1 MLLGTVMCLL
11 VVESMQPTAAALTQ
25 PSAVTSTGGPAAC
38 RANGI
43 PFPGDQHGV
52 SPYAADLPGRSQGF
66 EEPHRRRC
74 NASSKTSRSSS
85 LPVYGRPA
93 QWTLNPPATSCCW
106 ESTKCERFCETVG
119 SCWTGRCWNSGALLL
134 VRWGTYEKGSGSLT
148 GCCDEVGRPV
158 MQRVVEHRR
167 TQNFARGS
175 HGDEVLRICIDEAV
189 SRAVTSF
196 VPYR

>member
-1 MLLGTVMCLL
+1 L
-11 VVESMQPTAAALTQ
+11 
-25 PSAVTSTGGPAAC
+25 PSKSYAV
-38 RANGI
+38 
-43 PFPGDQHGV
+43 
-52 SPYAADLPGRSQGF
+52 PGRSTWRFALCGRPTGTLAGLRRAAQTSLQRF
-66 EEPHRRRC
+66 EQNFSKSIAATLPHF
-74 NASSKTSRSSS
+74 
-85 LPVYGRPA
+85 GRPA
-93 QWTLNPPATSCCW
+93 QWTLSPPATSCCLEW
-106 ESTKCERFCETVG
+106 TERGHFFETVG
-119 SCWTGRCWNSGALLL
+119 SCWTGQYKNFGALLL

-196 VPYR
+196 VPYH